1 MPHEILTQR
10 LTAMSKPSRTRL
22 PLRRTR
28 ATTVEGTVAG
38 NKVSVTTGEYP
49 DGTLG
54 EIFIDMHKTGAA
66 FHALMNCFA
75 MLVSLCL
82 QHGVPLS
89 LLVKR
94 FRGVTFEPAGLVT
107 GHEGITEVTSV
118 VDFVFQALARD
129 YAGQAE

>member
-1 MPHEILTQR
+1 MSDGGATK
-10 LTAMSKPSRTRL
+10 MSKPTRSRL
-22 PLRRTR
+22 PLRRSRT
-28 ATTVEGTVAG
+28 TTVEATVAG
-38 NKVSVTTGEYP
+38 NKISLTTGEYP

-66 FHALMNCFA
+66 FHSLMNCFA

-94 FRGVTFEPAGLVT
+94 FVGVNFEPCGPVT
-107 GHEGITEVTSV
+107 GHEGITHAKSV
-118 VDFVFQALARD
+118 VDFVFQVLARD
-129 YAGQAE
+129 YAGHVKEVVE